1 VPGRD
6 TNIGAKRARD
16 TREALGLDAAAPID
30 VLAVAE
36 QRALVPVAVAPLPD
50 AIAGC
55 CWRDGTRSLLWVNGA
70 QALVRQRFTLAHELG
85 HLRLGHGGAIPP
97 DSVAVLAGDT
107 RDPREVQANAFAAE
121 LLAPRAGV
129 TGMVTGEPGLEI
141 VAAIAGRYGI
151 STLAALYRLV
161 TLRLTTR
168 AERLLQELDDGL
180 VTWFDVPPYDDGLAR
195 TVMPRLPEGSALAAA
210 LHGDASVAAAASA
223 AGVSGAAMSEALLA
237 VRPAEE

>member
-1 VPGRD
+1 MPGRD

-16 TREALGLDAAAPID
+16 TRDALGLAPAGPID
-30 VLAVAE
+30 VLDVAE
-36 QRALVPVAVAPLPD
+36 RRAKVPVAVAPLPD

-55 CWRDGTRSLLWVNGA
+55 CWRDGARTLLWVNGA

-85 HLRLGHGGAIPP
+85 HVRLGHGGTIPP

-129 TGMVTGEPGLEI
+129 QEMVEGEPGLDA

-168 AERLLQELDDGL
+168 PERLLHELDDGL
-180 VTWFDVPPYDDGLAR
+180 ATWLDIPPYDDGLAR
-195 TVMPRLPEGSALAAA
+195 TVMPRLPPGSALAAA
-210 LHGDASVAAAASA
+210 LRGDASVAAAAAA
-223 AGVSGAAMSEALLA
+223 AGVSSAAMSEALLA